1 VPDPWPRLLL
11 LVRHA
16 ESVGNLAADR
26 AHATGASVLE
36 LDVRDADVELSDTG
50 REQAAS
56 LGRWLAELPDGERP
70 TAALT
75 SPYVRAATTAR
86 LALEASGLDVPLQLD
101 ERLRE
106 RDLGIFDGLTGKGY
120 RELYEREA
128 DRRLRT
134 GKLYYRAPGG
144 ESWSDVAL
152 RVRSLLDSLRE
163 EYPHERLLL
172 VSHQAVIMSFRL
184 VLERLD
190 ERTLL
195 EVEQQAPLA
204 NCSVTRYDAGDD
216 GRLTL
221 TAFAE
226 TTAVERGE
234 APVTE
239 EPAADEPAPSRGEPA
254 RNDGS

>member
-1 VPDPWPRLLL
+1 MPHSWPRSLI

-26 AHATGASVLE
+26 AHATGASELD
-36 LDVRDADVELSDTG
+36 LDVRDADVELSGAG
-50 REQAAS
+50 REQAVS
-56 LGRWLAELPDGERP
+56 LGRWLAKLPDDERP
-70 TAALT
+70 TAAFS
-75 SPYVRAATTAR
+75 SPYVRAAETAR
-86 LALEASGLDVPLQLD
+86 LALEASRLDIPLELD

-120 RELYEREA
+120 RELYAREA
-128 DRRLRT
+128 DRRQRT

-163 EYPHERLLL
+163 EHAGERLLIL
-172 VSHQAVIMSFRL
+172 SHQAVIMSFRL

-195 EVEQQAPLA
+195 DIERQEPLA
-204 NCSVTRYDAGDD
+204 NCSVTRYDLGDD
-216 GRLTL
+216 DRLVL

-226 TTAVERGE
+226 TTAMEGE

-239 EPAADEPAPSRGEPA
+239 EPASEEPIAEERVADDA
-254 RNDGS
+254 